1 MAMSEGAIEITPLA
15 DRWADSVGEPLPL
28 VESDDPTAEAGTYV
42 IEPGERVPA
51 EGTTS
56 HEGLELSVILEGEVV
71 LASPTMKSERRVGPG
86 TFVKIPAG
94 VEHYSRNDTDSPV
107 KLVYVVLGTI

>member
-1 MAMSEGAIEITPLA
+1 MAEEAIQVTSLS
-15 DRWADSVGEPLPL
+15 DRGSDSVGEPLPL
-28 VESDDPTAEAGTYV
+28 VESDDPTVEAGTYV

-56 HEGLELSVILEGEVV
+56 HDGHELSVILEGEVV
-71 LASPTMKSERRVGPG
+71 LASPTMKSERRVGPD
-86 TFVKIPAG
+86 TFVTIPAG
-94 VEHYSRNDTDSPV
+94 VEHYSRNDTDSPA

>member
-1 MAMSEGAIEITPLA
+1 MSKESIAVTPLA
-15 DRWADSVGEPLPL
+15 DRWKDSVGEPLPL
-28 VESDDPTAEAGTYV
+28 VTSDDPTVEAGTY
-42 IEPGERVPA
+42 ILESGERVPV

-56 HEGLELSVILEGEVV
+56 HEGPELSVVLEGEVV
-71 LASPTMKSERRVGPG
+71 LGSPTLKGERIVGPN

-107 KLVYVVLGTI
+107 KLVYVVLGAI